1 VRRGAVRGA
10 VRLAE
15 RGCGDGFCLEGVE
28 ALLDRLTQ
36 LGGDDGLGALA

>member
-15 RGCGDGFCLEGVE
+15 RGCGDGLRLEGVE